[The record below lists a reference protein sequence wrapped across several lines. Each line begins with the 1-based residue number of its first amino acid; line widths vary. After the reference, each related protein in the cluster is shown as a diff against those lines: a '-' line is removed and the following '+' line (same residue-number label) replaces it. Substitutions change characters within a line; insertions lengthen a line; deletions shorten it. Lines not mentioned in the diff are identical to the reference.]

1 MSGQNCKFVKTYYNM
16 IKEQPFYYFQSGDT
30 IVSQPDSLL
39 KADTLKSDTVVS
51 KSIVGTADTIQPVVK
66 TDSVALTEE
75 KDSMNQSVVEVVASD
90 TTGKQEVQGNKVS
103 KKVIPQETAS
113 SEVKQKTL
121 QKSSVKTDTTVLQD
135 SAFVFASGD
144 SANVVTKKSD
154 DSANIFL
161 QGTTSL
167 PDPIVRKSSSPLQ
180 KYNDWLSGFL
190 IFSVVIIGFLRISSM
205 KFLRELFSSAFY
217 SQAANKMYSSVNI
230 RNSKPSFIL
239 SVLFFINTGIF
250 IFEAL
255 VFYGETIFGQEG
267 FSLLIIVWVILIVYD
282 VIKGLLYRITG
293 FVFET
298 SFLTGEYLFNASML
312 SKVFAIL
319 LLPIISVIPFVNI
332 WIVPNLIKLGVGMF
346 IVLYIWQ
353 LFRGMKIFFQNTF
366 SVFYMFLYFCA
377 LEILP
382 LVILYKILFS

>member
-1 MSGQNCKFVKTYYNM
+1 M

>member
-1 MSGQNCKFVKTYYNM
+1 
-16 IKEQPFYYFQSGDT
+16 
-30 IVSQPDSLL
+30 
-39 KADTLKSDTVVS
+39 
-51 KSIVGTADTIQPVVK
+51 
-66 TDSVALTEE
+66 
-75 KDSMNQSVVEVVASD
+75 
-90 TTGKQEVQGNKVS
+90 
-103 KKVIPQETAS
+103 
-113 SEVKQKTL
+113 
-121 QKSSVKTDTTVLQD
+121 
-135 SAFVFASGD
+135 
-144 SANVVTKKSD
+144 
-154 DSANIFL
+154 
-161 QGTTSL
+161 
-167 PDPIVRKSSSPLQ
+167 
-180 KYNDWLSGFL
+180 
-190 IFSVVIIGFLRISSM
+190 
-205 KFLRELFSSAFY
+205 
-217 SQAANKMYSSVNI
+217 
-230 RNSKPSFIL
+230 
-239 SVLFFINTGIF
+239 
-250 IFEAL
+250 
-255 VFYGETIFGQEG
+255 
-267 FSLLIIVWVILIVYD
+267 LLIIVWVILIVYD

>member
-1 MSGQNCKFVKTYYNM
+1 M
-16 IKEQPFYYFQSGDT
+16 IKERPFYYFQSGDT

-51 KSIVGTADTIQPVVK
+51 KSLAVPSDTIQGVVK
-66 TDSVALTEE
+66 TDSVALTQE
-75 KDSMNQSVVEVVASD
+75 KDSTNQSVVEVAAPD
-90 TTGKQEVQGNKVS
+90 TTGKQEVQGKNVS

-113 SEVKQKTL
+113 AEVKQKTL
-121 QKSSVKTDTTVLQD
+121 QKSSVKTDTKELQD

-144 SANVVTKKSD
+144 STNVVIKKSD

-167 PDPIVRKSSSPLQ
+167 LDPIVRKSSSPLQ
-180 KYNDWLSGFL
+180 KYNDWLSVFL
-190 IFSVVIIGFLRISSM
+190 IFSVVVIGFLRISSM
-205 KFLRELFSSAFY
+205 KFLRELFNSAFY
-217 SQAANKMYSSVNI
+217 SQAASKMYSSVNI

-239 SVLFFINTGIF
+239 SVLFFVNAGLF

-255 VFYGETIFGQEG
+255 VFYRETIFGQEG

-332 WIVPNLIKLGVGMF
+332 WIVPNLLKLDVGMF

>member
-1 MSGQNCKFVKTYYNM
+1 M

-66 TDSVALTEE
+66 TDSVALTQE
-75 KDSMNQSVVEVVASD
+75 KDSMNQSVVEVAASD
-90 TTGKQEVQGNKVS
+90 TTGKQEVQGKKVS
-103 KKVIPQETAS
+103 KKVILQETAS

-121 QKSSVKTDTTVLQD
+121 QKSSVKTDTKVLQD

-144 SANVVTKKSD
+144 STNVATKKSD

-205 KFLRELFSSAFY
+205 KFLRDLFSSAFY
-217 SQAANKMYSSVNI
+217 SQAASKMYSSVNI